1 MNSPSEQDFDTAMSV
16 LVTSAVETDRFGEHL
31 AATIEP
37 GLVVSLVGE
46 LGAGKT
52 RLVRAVAT
60 ALGAS
65 SDSVSSPTFVLI
77 QRYEA
82 RIPIY
87 HLDSYRLRDAD
98 EFVELGPEEFFNSAG
113 ICFVEWGDRVADLLP
128 IDHLRIEIAPT
139 AETSRL
145 IRIESTGPK
154 SQAALARLRSEMS
167 RP

>member
-1 MNSPSEQDFDTAMSV
+1 VSAISEHDSDSAISV
-16 LVTSAVETDRFGEHL
+16 LVTSPAETDRLGEHL
-31 AATIEP
+31 ATALEP
-37 GLVVSLVGE
+37 GTVISLVGE

-65 SDSVSSPTFVLI
+65 SESVNSPTFVLI

-82 RIPIY
+82 RFPIY

-98 EFVELGPEEFFNSAG
+98 EFADLGPEEFFNAAG
-113 ICFVEWGDRVADLLP
+113 LCFVEWGDRVAEYLPVDL
-128 IDHLRIEIAPT
+128 LRIELAPT

-145 IRIESTGPK
+145 IRIEATG
-154 SQAALARLRSEMS
+154 SMSRATIARLKHAMAAS
-167 RP
+167 